1 MSRFVTSDVG
11 FLDMN
16 ACDDALLG
24 SRWCHGRW
32 GGRPMVAMGGLA
44 DLAVHAACA
53 ACAACAAEP

>member
-16 ACDDALLG
+16 ARDDALLG
-24 SRWCHGRW
+24 SRWCHRTW

-53 ACAACAAEP
+53 ACAACAAEL

>member
-44 DLAVHAACA
+44 VHAVLASSA
-53 ACAACAAEP
+53 ASAAEP